1 MQSLPPLMQESTT
14 PNPTMYTPKEV
25 PLKRLLKLLLK
36 VIDNWLENHY
46 PPPNK
51 KTNETNQKTIRC
63 KHEKNPITPA
73 TFSWSDETH
82 KLSLEKNVKQLSNF
96 SEHFEDLYIE

>member
-1 MQSLPPLMQESTT
+1 MQSLPPLMQESTS
-14 PNPTMYTPKEV
+14 PNPSMYTPKEV
-25 PLKRLLKLLLK
+25 PLKRLLKLLLTG
-36 VIDNWLENHY
+36 IDNWLENHY
-46 PPPNK
+46 PPPPKKNK
-51 KTNETNQKTIRC
+51 KTIRFT
-63 KHEKNPITPA
+63 HENNSITLA